1 MCTVEYAQWLSIV
14 FSLCKYKLCKC
25 AGGQSHC
32 GRVQGPFYGFYLVP
46 KVIWLHI
53 LKLYGCIF
61 VMAHIPFATLHAVA
75 DLQKTCCVYSKSN
88 IFTFYIQLVSYA
100 CRRWRS
106 FYLPLSGFMQRRT
119 YSCVRNLMSLLAM
132 ALLHTPCIFQYIN
145 IWHFYLKLTWAAS
158 VYLYRVASE
167 SHQAYLY
174 YSYIVLYYLCI

>member
-1 MCTVEYAQWLSIV
+1 MSIV
-14 FSLCKYKLCKC
+14 FFLCKYKLCKC

-88 IFTFYIQLVSYA
+88 IFTFLCDIQLVSYA
-100 CRRWRS
+100 CRRWGS

-132 ALLHTPCIFQYIN
+132 ALLHTPCIFQYMALL
-145 IWHFYLKLTWAAS
+145 LK
-158 VYLYRVASE
+158 VYMGS
-167 SHQAYLY
+167 
-174 YSYIVLYYLCI
+174 ICIFVYVSQ